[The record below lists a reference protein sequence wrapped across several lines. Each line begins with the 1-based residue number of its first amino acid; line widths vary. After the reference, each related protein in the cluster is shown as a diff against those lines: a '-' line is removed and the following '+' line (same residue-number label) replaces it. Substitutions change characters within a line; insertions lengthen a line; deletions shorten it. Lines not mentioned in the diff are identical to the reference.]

1 VFLFV
6 HTYETKAA
14 VKLWVY
20 CYKRNPYLLASCNP
34 AHYLGSELELGGKA
48 MTVGTD
54 VTRVSEL
61 EERWEDAVENGASDS
76 AVEQSVRLMIE
87 ISQTPAATAADVAM
101 KISVAVRDIRYRFTD
116 PLVALLLESAE
127 EDCLRLW
134 GPT

>member
-1 VFLFV
+1 
-6 HTYETKAA
+6 
-14 VKLWVY
+14 
-20 CYKRNPYLLASCNP
+20 
-34 AHYLGSELELGGKA
+34 

-87 ISQTPAATAADVAM
+87 IAQTPAATVADVAM

-134 GPT
+134 GHT